1 MQPNARLVRFLFPF
15 FNPLSDSVPLTNVGE
30 RAPAKSSP
38 FTRFA
43 MHFIAS
49 NPFFYIAV
57 GPPHRNISRGEQRVI
72 KMRVRIKQA
81 R

>member
-49 NPFFYIAV
+49 NPFFF
-57 GPPHRNISRGEQRVI
+57 ISRWAR
-72 KMRVRIKQA
+72 RIGIYREESNA
-81 R
+81 S